1 MSSLALMRWL
11 ESAPERYDA
20 GMRLITLGRVLA
32 LHQAVAEAAAAE
44 PRARVLEI
52 GCGTGAVT
60 ARLVERGAEVTALD
74 QNPEMMDRARERL
87 ERLEAA
93 PGSVTWLERTA
104 SEIDALAPGA
114 FDAVVI
120 SLALSEMSA
129 AERRYVLREAAR
141 RLVRGGVLAVADEV
155 RPARGWQRVLFALL
169 RGPQALLG
177 WLLAGSVSRPVPD
190 LASEVR
196 GAGFGVRAERRWL
209 LGSLALVAA
218 EPAPGMTEED
228 PS

>member
-20 GMRLITLGRVLA
+20 GMRVITLGRVLA
-32 LHQAVAEAAAAE
+32 LHQAVAEAAA
-44 PRARVLEI
+44 PKPGARVLEI

-60 ARLVERGAEVTALD
+60 AQLVERGAQVTALD
-74 QNPEMMDRARERL
+74 QNPEMMERARARL
-87 ERLEAA
+87 EKAR
-93 PGSVTWLERTA
+93 GSVTWLERTA
-104 SEIDALAPGA
+104 SEIDGLAAGA

-141 RLVRGGVLAVADEV
+141 RLARGGVLAVADEG

-177 WLLAGSVSRPVPD
+177 WLLANSVSRPVPD
-190 LASEVR
+190 LAGEVR
-196 GAGFGVRAERRWL
+196 AAGFGVCNERRWL

-218 EPAPGMTEED
+218 EPAPGFTEGD